1 MRKKQQVEWMFQFEE
16 KLKVSGVEKMAL
28 ARYPLRMYRLTAS
41 LFLTLS
47 LLLSLSGQAAA
58 QQAEPR
64 ALGTFN
70 DWLAY
75 SWVENDNKV
84 CYMLSRPLKS
94 TPQGVKRGDI
104 YVMVAYR
111 PKSKSKE
118 EVSHVAGYPYQDKS
132 TVEALIG
139 SNKFLLATNNE
150 VAWVPEGGSDEKLIS
165 AMRSGS
171 KMIVKGTSSRGTL
184 TVDTYS
190 LQGFTAAYK
199 QIRKSCT

>member
-1 MRKKQQVEWMFQFEE
+1 MSR
-16 KLKVSGVEKMAL
+16 L
-28 ARYPLRMYRLTAS
+28 AAS
-41 LFLTLS
+41 ILLTLS
-47 LLLSLSGQAAA
+47 LFLIAPGPAAA

-75 SWVENDNKV
+75 SWIENGNKV

-94 TPQGVKRGDI
+94 TPQGVNRGDI

-111 PKSKSKE
+111 PKSKSQE
-118 EVSHVAGYPYQDKS
+118 EVSHVAGYPYKDQS

-139 SNKFLLATNNE
+139 NRKFLLATNGE
-150 VAWVPEGGSDEKLIS
+150 VAWVPEGSSDEQLVS
-165 AMRSGS
+165 AMRGGS
-171 KMIVKGTSSRGTL
+171 KMIVKGTSTRGTL

-190 LQGFTAAYK
+190 LQGFTAAHK

>member
-1 MRKKQQVEWMFQFEE
+1 MFQFEE
-16 KLKVSGVEKMAL
+16 KLKAAGVEKPAPHRYSL
-28 ARYPLRMYRLTAS
+28 AMFRFAAS
-41 LFLTLS
+41 LFLILALYVS
-47 LLLSLSGQAAA
+47 LPGQASA
-58 QQAEPR
+58 QQSEPR
-64 ALGTFN
+64 TLGTFT

-111 PKSKSKE
+111 PASKSKE
-118 EVSHVAGYPYQDKS
+118 EVSHVSGYPYKNKS

-139 SNKFLLATNNE
+139 GQKFLLATNGE
-150 VAWVPEGGSDEKLIS
+150 VAWVPEGGSDAKLIR
-165 AMRSGS
+165 AMRGGS

-190 LQGFTAAYK
+190 LQGFTAAYN

>member
-1 MRKKQQVEWMFQFEE
+1 MIKNVE
-16 KLKVSGVEKMAL
+16 KLRAPGLEKNTPK
-28 ARYPLRMYRLTAS
+28 RYS
-41 LFLTLS
+41 LFMNRLIASIFFAVFTITFQTGIAS
-47 LLLSLSGQAAA
+47 A
-58 QQAEPR
+58 QQSDPR
-64 ALGTFN
+64 ALGTFT

-104 YVMVAYR
+104 YLMVAYR
-111 PKSKSKE
+111 PASKSKE
-118 EVSHVAGYPYQDKS
+118 EVSHVAGYPFKDKS

-139 SNKFLLATNNE
+139 NRKFLLATNNE
-150 VAWVPEGGSDEKLIS
+150 VAWVPEGESDEKLIS
-165 AMRSGS
+165 AMRGGS

-184 TVDTYS
+184 TVDSYS

>member
-1 MRKKQQVEWMFQFEE
+1 MFQFKEN
-16 KLKVSGVEKMAL
+16 LRVPGVEKSASDRYSL
-28 ARYPLRMYRLTAS
+28 AMYRLTAS
-41 LFLTLS
+41 LFLILAS
-47 LLLSLSGQAAA
+47 FMSLSGLASA

-64 ALGTFN
+64 TLGTFT

-94 TPQGVKRGDI
+94 TPQGAKRGDI
-104 YVMVAYR
+104 YVMVAFR
-111 PKSKSKE
+111 PSSKSKE
-118 EVSHVAGYPYQDKS
+118 EVSHVSGYPYKDKS

-139 SNKFLLATNNE
+139 GQKFLLATNGE
-150 VAWVPEGGSDEKLIS
+150 VAWVPEGGSDEKLIG
-165 AMRSGS
+165 AMRGGS
-171 KMIVKGTSSRGTL
+171 KMIIKGTSSRGTL

>member
-1 MRKKQQVEWMFQFEE
+1 MYKFEE
-16 KLKVSGVEKMAL
+16 KLTTPGVEKSASYRYSLVMSRL
-28 ARYPLRMYRLTAS
+28 AAS
-41 LFLTLS
+41 ILLTLS
-47 LLLSLSGQAAA
+47 LFLIAPGPAAA

-75 SWVENDNKV
+75 SWIENGNKV

-94 TPQGVKRGDI
+94 TPQGVNRGDI

-111 PKSKSKE
+111 PKSKSQE
-118 EVSHVAGYPYQDKS
+118 EVSHVAGYPYKDQS

-139 SNKFLLATNNE
+139 NRKFLLATNGE
-150 VAWVPEGGSDEKLIS
+150 VAWVPEGSSDEQLVS

-171 KMIVKGTSSRGTL
+171 KMIVKGTSTRGTL

-190 LQGFTAAYK
+190 LQGFTAAHK

>member
-1 MRKKQQVEWMFQFEE
+1 MI
-16 KLKVSGVEKMAL
+16 
-28 ARYPLRMYRLTAS
+28 
-41 LFLTLS
+41 LS
-47 LLLSLSGQAAA
+47 LLLSLPGLATA
-58 QQAEPR
+58 QQADPR
-64 ALGTFN
+64 ALGTFT

-94 TPQGVKRGDI
+94 TPQGVNRGDI

-111 PKSKSKE
+111 PSSKSKE
-118 EVSHVAGYPYQDKS
+118 EVSHVSGYPYKDKS

-139 SNKFLLATNNE
+139 GQKFLLATNGE
-150 VAWVPEGGSDEKLIS
+150 VAWVPEGGSDTKFIG
-165 AMRSGS
+165 AMRGGS
-171 KMIVKGTSSRGTL
+171 KMIIKGTSTRGTL

>member
-1 MRKKQQVEWMFQFEE
+1 MFQFEE
-16 KLKVSGVEKMAL
+16 KLKTPGVEKSTS
-28 ARYPLRMYRLTAS
+28 ARYSLAMYKLSAS
-41 LFLTLS
+41 LFLALS
-47 LLLSLSGQAAA
+47 LLLSLPVPATA

-64 ALGTFN
+64 ALGTFT

-75 SWVENDNKV
+75 SWIENDNKV

-104 YVMVAYR
+104 YLMVAYR
-111 PKSKSKE
+111 PNSKSKE
-118 EVSHVAGYPYQDKS
+118 EVRHVAGYPFKDNS

-139 SNKFLLATNNE
+139 NRKFLLATNNE
-150 VAWVPEGGSDEKLIS
+150 VACVPEGGSDAKLIS
-165 AMRSGS
+165 AMRGGS
-171 KMIVKGTSSRGTL
+171 KLIVKGTSTRGTL

>member
-1 MRKKQQVEWMFQFEE
+1 MFQFEE
-16 KLKVSGVEKMAL
+16 KLKMPRVEKSTSG
-28 ARYPLRMYRLTAS
+28 RYSFAMYRLSAS
-41 LFLTLS
+41 FLLTLT
-47 LLLSLSGQAAA
+47 LLLSLPGTVAA

-64 ALGTFN
+64 VLGTFT

-75 SWVENDNKV
+75 SWIENDNKV

-94 TPQGVKRGDI
+94 TPKGVKRGDI
-104 YVMVAYR
+104 YLMVAYR
-111 PKSKSKE
+111 PSSKSKE
-118 EVSHVAGYPYQDKS
+118 EVSHVAGYPFKDKS

-139 SNKFLLATNNE
+139 SNRFLLATNNE

-165 AMRSGS
+165 AMRGGS
-171 KMIVKGTSSRGTL
+171 KMIVKGTSTRGTL

>member
-1 MRKKQQVEWMFQFEE
+1 MFQFEE
-16 KLKVSGVEKMAL
+16 KLKSSGVEKIAS
-28 ARYPLRMYRLTAS
+28 ARYSLIMYRLTAS

-47 LLLSLSGQAAA
+47 LLLTLSGPAAA

-64 ALGTFN
+64 ALGTFT

-118 EVSHVAGYPYQDKS
+118 EVSHVAGYPYKDKS

-139 SNKFLLATNNE
+139 NSKFLLATNNE
-150 VAWVPEGGSDEKLIS
+150 VAWVPEGGSDDKLIS
-165 AMRSGS
+165 AMRGGS
-171 KMIVKGTSSRGTL
+171 KMVVKGTSSRGTL